1 MKTRRGKPI
10 TPDEFYNLP
19 DGTRI
24 IRQAGDFFSVHI
36 VFTQYGEKVIN
47 SPIGGINPFLSLHT
61 LFPGKLWLAT
71 NYDIKKYVRYEGI
84 PFGYATYQTL

>member
-1 MKTRRGKPI
+1 MRKRGKPL
-10 TPDEFYNLP
+10 TPEEFSCLP
-19 DGTRI
+19 DGTKI
-24 IRQAGDFFSVHI
+24 IRQTGDFFSVHT

-47 SPIGGINPFLSLHT
+47 SPIGGINPFLPLYT

-71 NYDIKKYVRYEGI
+71 NCDIRKYVRYEGI